1 MSAIRFVDCTLRDG
15 ALSLWASAMTTAM
28 MLPVAERLDGAGFEA
43 IELISDGQMKKAV
56 RELKDDPFE
65 RMRLIAQRT
74 PNTPLRLIAGR
85 IHTFEYEP
93 PAMFRMF
100 LELCAKNGIA
110 EARLSDPWNGFDG
123 WKRRVDAANDAG
135 LKPILNLIYSISPI
149 HTDDYYAERAALAA
163 TLPVHRI
170 CLKDPGGLLT
180 PERTAALAPI
190 VLANAGGIPVEFHT
204 HCTTGLGPLCT
215 LEAIKAGIG
224 IVNTSIPPLSDGA
237 SNPSV
242 FNVAANARALG
253 FEPDLDLASL
263 EPVSE
268 HFATVAGREGLPV
281 GAPLRY
287 DADQYRHQIP
297 GGMISNLAHQLGLV
311 AMSDRL
317 AETLEETVRVRAELG
332 YPIMVTPLSQ
342 FVGSQAAINVITG
355 ARYRQATDQVIE
367 YALGYYGQ
375 EAIEA
380 MDPGVRERILD
391 RPRTAELKRPD
402 APEPSLA
409 DMRKRFGGAGVSDE
423 DMMLRWL
430 FGAADVAAMHA
441 APAPTDY
448 PSGRH
453 PVVSLIEAL
462 TKRTDCSRIHISKPG
477 LSLTLER

>member
-1 MSAIRFVDCTLRDG
+1 
-15 ALSLWASAMTTAM
+15 
-28 MLPVAERLDGAGFEA
+28 
-43 IELISDGQMKKAV
+43 
-56 RELKDDPFE
+56 
-65 RMRLIAQRT
+65 
-74 PNTPLRLIAGR
+74 
-85 IHTFEYEP
+85 
-93 PAMFRMF
+93 
-100 LELCAKNGIA
+100 
-110 EARLSDPWNGFDG
+110 
-123 WKRRVDAANDAG
+123 
-135 LKPILNLIYSISPI
+135 
-149 HTDDYYAERAALAA
+149 
-163 TLPVHRI
+163 
-170 CLKDPGGLLT
+170 
-180 PERTAALAPI
+180 
-190 VLANAGGIPVEFHT
+190 
-204 HCTTGLGPLCT
+204 
-215 LEAIKAGIG
+215 
-224 IVNTSIPPLSDGA
+224 
-237 SNPSV
+237 
-242 FNVAANARALG
+242 
-253 FEPDLDLASL
+253 
-263 EPVSE
+263 
-268 HFATVAGREGLPV
+268 
-281 GAPLRY
+281 
-287 DADQYRHQIP
+287 
-297 GGMISNLAHQLGLV
+297 
-311 AMSDRL
+311 MSDRL

-409 DMRKRFGGAGVSDE
+409 DMRKPFGGAGVSDE

>member
-1 MSAIRFVDCTLRDG
+1 M
-15 ALSLWASAMTTAM
+15 
-28 MLPVAERLDGAGFEA
+28 
-43 IELISDGQMKKAV
+43 
-56 RELKDDPFE
+56 
-65 RMRLIAQRT
+65 
-74 PNTPLRLIAGR
+74 
-85 IHTFEYEP
+85 
-93 PAMFRMF
+93 
-100 LELCAKNGIA
+100 
-110 EARLSDPWNGFDG
+110 
-123 WKRRVDAANDAG
+123 
-135 LKPILNLIYSISPI
+135 
-149 HTDDYYAERAALAA
+149 
-163 TLPVHRI
+163 PVHRI